1 MTLPRWL
8 RTLRLDSADGPP
20 WMCPRRLSARF
31 LVAVLLVRYNP
42 FVATICPMPLGLL
55 TDLACASIGFGVG
68 LVVALFSRTLALL
81 SGLFAI
87 SLHVRPGCPAHLR
100 RV

>member
-20 WMCPRRLSARF
+20 WMCPRRLSVRF

-42 FVATICPMPLGLL
+42 FVASICPML
-55 TDLACASIGFGVG
+55 T
-68 LVVALFSRTLALL
+68 RTAD
-81 SGLFAI
+81 
-87 SLHVRPGCPAHLR
+87 
-100 RV
+100 